1 MADDYPYM
9 ISNNKIKPIID
20 AIHDAAK
27 PSKFSHEFLKQIGF
41 NSSNDRAVIPLFK
54 RLGFLAENGAPTSYY
69 DDLKDTTK
77 REVALGARIRELY
90 SELYAINTTIQD
102 AGEEVI
108 KGAMSRVTGKD
119 AASVGRYY
127 ATFKIIC
134 GIAKFEAPQA
144 AVVEQEQ
151 EDAQDNDAQN
161 NGTQNNGTQ
170 NNGTQNNNGGVAQ
183 VSVPNQAGF
192 HYNIQIH
199 LPATTDISVYNA
211 IFKSLKDNLI
221 I

>member
-9 ISNNKIKPIID
+9 MSNNKIKPIID

-27 PSKFSHEFLKQIGF
+27 PPKFSHEFLKQMGF
-41 NSSNDRAVIPLFK
+41 SSSNDRAVIPLFK
-54 RLGFLAENGAPTSYY
+54 RLSILNDNGSPTHYY

-77 REVALGARIRELY
+77 RESALGSRIRELY
-90 SELYAINTTIQD
+90 SDLYAINTKIHEADEST
-102 AGEEVI
+102 I
-108 KGAMSRVTGKD
+108 KGAISRVTGKD
-119 AASVGRYY
+119 ATSVGRYY
-127 ATFKIIC
+127 ATFKTIC
-134 GIAKFEAPQA
+134 GLAKFDAVQ
-144 AVVEQEQ
+144 AVVEAPDDETSAPTP
-151 EDAQDNDAQN
+151 E
-161 NGTQNNGTQ
+161 NGNGAIDPIQ
-170 NNGTQNNNGGVAQ
+170 ASIPG
-183 VSVPNQAGF
+183 QAGF

>member
-9 ISNNKIKPIID
+9 ISNNKINPIID
-20 AIHDAAK
+20 AIHDAVK
-27 PSKFSHEFLKQIGF
+27 PPKFSHEFLKQIGF

-54 RLGFLAENGAPTSYY
+54 RLGFLSENGVPTNYY

-77 REVALGARIRELY
+77 REVALGSRIRELY
-90 SELYAINTTIQD
+90 SELYAINTKIHEAD
-102 AGEEVI
+102 EETI

-119 AASVGRYY
+119 ATSVARYY
-127 ATFKIIC
+127 ATFKALC

-144 AVVEQEQ
+144 TATQDKEQE
-151 EDAQDNDAQN
+151 EAPNNEPQN
-161 NGTQNNGTQ
+161 G
-170 NNGTQNNNGGVAQ
+170 NGGVVHTPVQ
-183 VSVPNQAGF
+183 NQARF

>member
-27 PSKFSHEFLKQIGF
+27 PPKFSHEFLKQIGF
-41 NSSNDRAVIPLFK
+41 SSSNDRAVIPLFK

-77 REVALGARIRELY
+77 RDVALGARIRDLY
-90 SELYAINTTIQD
+90 SELYAINTEIQD
-102 AGEEVI
+102 AGEEAI

-127 ATFKIIC
+127 ATFKTIC
-134 GIAKFEAPQA
+134 GIAKFKLPQA
-144 AVVEQEQ
+144 AVVLEEEQEQ
-151 EDAQDNDAQN
+151 KQEGAQN
-161 NGTQNNGTQ
+161 ND
-170 NNGTQNNNGGVAQ
+170 TQNNNAGVAQ
-183 VSVPNQAGF
+183 ISVPNQAGF

>member
-27 PSKFSHEFLKQIGF
+27 PPKFSHEFLKQIGF

-77 REVALGARIRELY
+77 REVTLGARIRELY
-90 SELYAINTTIQD
+90 SELYAINTKIQD
-102 AGEEVI
+102 AGEETI

-127 ATFKIIC
+127 ATFKTIC
-134 GIAKFEAPQA
+134 GIAKFEVPQA
-144 AVVEQEQ
+144 AVVVEQEQ
-151 EDAQDNDAQN
+151 EGIQNNDAQN
-161 NGTQNNGTQ
+161 ND
-170 NNGTQNNNGGVAQ
+170 GGVAQ